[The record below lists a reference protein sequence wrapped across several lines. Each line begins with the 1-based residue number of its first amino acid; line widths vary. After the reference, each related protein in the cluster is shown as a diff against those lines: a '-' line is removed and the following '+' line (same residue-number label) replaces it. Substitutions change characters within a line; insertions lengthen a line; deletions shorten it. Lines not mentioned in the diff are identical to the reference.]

1 MKSLGKHVLLDLH
14 EQILDQEG
22 GYWIKIEAWEVQST
36 PSIPHGIRYSLTLH
50 NPRGIRILGYDNAH
64 STKLPGYKNRKL
76 PYDHKHR
83 CATDLGISYQF
94 KDAYQLL
101 KDFFEDVDKT
111 LRVARGK

>member
-1 MKSLGKHVLLDLH
+1 MKSSGKNVLLDLH

-36 PSIPHGIRYSLTLH
+36 QSIPHGIRYSLTLH
-50 NPRGIRILGYDNAH
+50 NPRGIRMLGYDNAH
-64 STKLPGYKNRKL
+64 STKFAGYTNRKL

-83 CATDLGISYQF
+83 CATDPGISYQF

-101 KDFFEDVDKT
+101 KDFFEDVDKA
-111 LRVARGK
+111 LRLVRDK